1 MQGIDLFAKDRFV
14 ILDGAMGTML
24 QKLGLKPGARPELL
38 AVTDPELL
46 RRVHREYLEAG
57 AQVVYANTFG
67 ASPHKLEGSGHT
79 PEELIPAALRIA
91 REEAEK
97 YGALTAL
104 DMGPLGE
111 LLEPAGTLAFEDA
124 VDQFARMVKAADG
137 LADLVVIETMTD
149 LYEVKAALLAVR
161 ENCSLPVIVSMSF
174 EENGRTFTG

>member
-67 ASPHKLEGSGHT
+67 AGPHKLEGSGHT
-79 PEELIPAALRIA
+79 PEELIPAA
-91 REEAEK
+91 
-97 YGALTAL
+97 
-104 DMGPLGE
+104 
-111 LLEPAGTLAFEDA
+111 
-124 VDQFARMVKAADG
+124 
-137 LADLVVIETMTD
+137 
-149 LYEVKAALLAVR
+149 
-161 ENCSLPVIVSMSF
+161 
-174 EENGRTFTG
+174 